1 MTVIFACTFPGG
13 AAIAA
18 DTLLHNSETGQRVM
32 NSSKILNI
40 NQRVSI
46 AQAGSFNETEEVW
59 ERLEQFS
66 SKSRLAKTIDEMLE
80 RRGIAEWLHL
90 GPVASREMRVGDE
103 EQVDLHARLAQPAEL
118 GKACRQESA
127 RAYQSPGPD
136 RIADNLKRGKIF
148 RPVE

>member
-80 RRGIAEWLHL
+80 RRGIAEWLRR
-90 GPVASREMRVGDE
+90 GPVASREMRVADE
-103 EQVDLHARLAQPAEL
+103 EQVDLHARLAAGRVGQGLP
-118 GKACRQESA
+118 
-127 RAYQSPGPD
+127 PGNGASLSISWP
-136 RIADNLKRGKIF
+136 
-148 RPVE
+148 

>member
-66 SKSRLAKTIDEMLE
+66 SKSRLAKTIDENA
-80 RRGIAEWLHL
+80 R
-90 GPVASREMRVGDE
+90 ASRHRGMAPSRPSG
-103 EQVDLHARLAQPAEL
+103 
-118 GKACRQESA
+118 ES
-127 RAYQSPGPD
+127 
-136 RIADNLKRGKIF
+136 
-148 RPVE
+148 